1 MSKNL
6 YILIISGMLSILSA
20 SGAFAQRLA
29 VKSNLLADALASP
42 NIEVE
47 LLVSTSGHWTLRHII
62 SRLLPVIT
70 VVGNTG
76 FCNPKPVAGCV
87 LLLQVIFWVSMLWV
101 DVSM

>member
-42 NIEVE
+42 NIEAE
-47 LLVSTSGHWTLRHII
+47 LLVSTGLCGTL
-62 SRLLPVIT
+62 SAVCSP
-70 VVGNTG
+70 
-76 FCNPKPVAGCV
+76 
-87 LLLQVIFWVSMLWV
+87 
-101 DVSM
+101 